1 MTEHDGRDVA
11 EILVEYTR
19 TLSDDQSVEAAFQTL
34 GTYCTSLLRVD
45 GIGILLL
52 EEGSLVVATT
62 NSEKGEIA
70 EHLEA
75 RLAEGPCT
83 DAIRTSQHV
92 LAPDLAAV
100 ADRWPRFAPL
110 ALEAGIEG
118 IYGLPIGGRAEHP
131 LGALNVVCTT
141 PGQLSDQDLRIADM
155 LADVAVSYLVGIRAT
170 EQATEIAAQLQRAL
184 DSRVVIEQAKG
195 VLVGRHGGTLVDAFE
210 RLRQHARA
218 TNQRV
223 RDIAQHVCD
232 GTLDLPA

>member
-1 MTEHDGRDVA
+1 MTEHAGRDVA

-19 TLSDDQSVEAAFQTL
+19 TLSDDQTVEAAFQTL
-34 GTYCTSLLRVD
+34 GLYCTKLLGVD

-52 EEGSLVVATT
+52 EEGDLVVATT

-75 RLAEGPCT
+75 TLAEGPCT

-110 ALEAGIEG
+110 ALEAGIRG
-118 IYGLPIGGRAEHP
+118 IHGLPIGGRAEHP
-131 LGALNVVCTT
+131 IGALNIVCAE
-141 PGQLSDQDLRIADM
+141 PRQLSAQDLRIADM
-155 LADVAVSYLVGIRAT
+155 LADVAVSYLVGIQAN
-170 EQATEIAAQLQRAL
+170 EQANELAAQLQRAL

-195 VLVGRHGGTLVDAFE
+195 VLVGRHGCTLVDAFE
-210 RLRQHARA
+210 RMRRYARA
-218 TNQRV
+218 NNRRI
-223 RDIAQHVCD
+223 RDVAEAVCD
-232 GTLDLPA
+232 GSLDLAG